1 MDLDGYIARLRL
13 CENLKAFEVKQL
25 CEKVKEILAAEPNV
39 CQVATPVT
47 IVGDVH
53 GQFYDVL
60 EIFNIGGHCPT
71 ASYIFMGDFV
81 DRGKHSVPTLL
92 LLLALKVRYRDHMT
106 LIRGNH
112 ESRAVTQTY
121 GFYDECLECYSSVNV
136 WRYCVEIFD
145 LMPLAALVDGSVL
158 CVHGGLSPQ
167 IAKLGDIESIDRVQ
181 EVPHA
186 GPMCDL
192 LWSDPDDR
200 ISRFAVSPRGAGYL
214 FGYQVVEH
222 FNHVRRS
229 PLLTLLTPRGL
240 RSLVR
245 CVRLRWFRARC
256 VGAAARAGGVRA
268 CLVPSPSL
276 L

>member
-1 MDLDGYIARLRL
+1 MDVDGMIDRLRR
-13 CENLKAFEVKQL
+13 CENRKALEVKLL
-25 CEKVKEILAAEPNV
+25 CEKAKEILAAEPNV
-39 CQVATPVT
+39 REVNTPVT

-60 EIFNIGGHCPT
+60 EIFSIGGGCPT
-71 ASYIFMGDFV
+71 TSYVFLGDFV

-136 WRYCVEIFD
+136 WKYCVEIFD
-145 LMPLAALVDGSVL
+145 LMPLAALVDNGVL

-167 IAKLGDIESIDRVQ
+167 IARLSDISTIAREQ

-214 FGYQVVEH
+214 FGYQVVEE
-222 FNHVRRS
+222 FNHVR
-229 PLLTLLTPRGL
+229 
-240 RSLVR
+240 
-245 CVRLRWFRARC
+245 
-256 VGAAARAGGVRA
+256 
-268 CLVPSPSL
+268 
-276 L
+276 